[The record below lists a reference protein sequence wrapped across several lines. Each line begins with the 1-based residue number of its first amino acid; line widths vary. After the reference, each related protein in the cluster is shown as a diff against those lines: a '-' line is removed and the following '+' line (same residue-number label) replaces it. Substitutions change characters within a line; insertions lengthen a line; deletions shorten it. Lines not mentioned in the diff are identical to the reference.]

1 MNKSKYILGFILII
15 LSSIGFSQT
24 KNNYVL
30 ITKSDYSNIN
40 YDLFE
45 CFIQFLDCKNYDE
58 KFTTIEDIFTPTKGE
73 YAVYNFIKTYDGLSY
88 TGEIKIFHDL

>member
-45 CFIQFLDCKNYDE
+45 CFIQFLFSPSVVKKSVQRDN
-58 KFTTIEDIFTPTKGE
+58 IFPE
-73 YAVYNFIKTYDGLSY
+73 R
-88 TGEIKIFHDL
+88 